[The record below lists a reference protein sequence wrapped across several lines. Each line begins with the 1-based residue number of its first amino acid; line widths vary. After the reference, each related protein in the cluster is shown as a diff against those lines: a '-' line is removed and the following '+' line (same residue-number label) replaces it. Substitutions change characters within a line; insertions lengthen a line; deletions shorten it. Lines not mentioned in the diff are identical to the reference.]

1 MAALGVAVL
10 IALQLV
16 ATYWFYLYV
25 VWLVPFV
32 LVTCLGAYRS
42 PDEPEPVSFEE
53 REREVALA

>member
-1 MAALGVAVL
+1 VAVL